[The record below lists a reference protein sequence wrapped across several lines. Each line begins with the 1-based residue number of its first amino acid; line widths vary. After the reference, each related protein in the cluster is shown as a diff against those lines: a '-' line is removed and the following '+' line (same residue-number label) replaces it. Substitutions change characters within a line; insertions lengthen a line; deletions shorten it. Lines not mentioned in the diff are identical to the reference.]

1 MSDKCINSNKGKDE
15 KKAAKNKVLK
25 PEEEVDEQV
34 FDEEQVDERVFI
46 DSNFVNWY
54 APIFHDVY

>member
-34 FDEEQVDERVFI
+34 FDEE
-46 DSNFVNWY
+46 
-54 APIFHDVY
+54 